1 VTLVEHLQ
9 SALAHLDG
17 GLVKASEEL
26 VQLGFSER
34 SARSVV
40 QHLERARCDVE
51 SVLLLIRIFA
61 KTNTPRR
68 NRGR

>member
-17 GLVKASEEL
+17 ALVKASDEL
-26 VQLGFSER
+26 VRMGFSER

-40 QHLERARCDVE
+40 QHLQRAHQDVE
-51 SVLLLIRIFA
+51 DVVLLITLFSET
-61 KTNTPRR
+61 KTPRL
-68 NRGR
+68 NRGE

>member
-17 GLVKASEEL
+17 ALAEASDEL
-26 VQLGFSER
+26 LRLGFSER

-40 QHLERARCDVE
+40 QHLQRAHQDIE
-51 SVLLLIRIFA
+51 DAVLLITLFSET
-61 KTNTPRR
+61 KTPRR
-68 NRGR
+68 DRGR